1 MERNEYGQFITQ
13 GKYKAVQ
20 YVGQRMSEHQ
30 RSFCIALGIDKIPH
44 GFVVHHLDK
53 NPRNNDINNLALL
66 TITAH
71 NRIHSHEPWNKGLN
85 TRDSEKWNKTIQK
98 AVATRKGNYL
108 ATKGMEV
115 YELKRKGKSTREI
128 SKILGIT
135 RETVAY
141 RLKKYLEHQKL
152 IDPTKARRINKFNT
166 IQKLRYSQSLSW
178 VEVGKR
184 MGESPDLVRRFY
196 KRFLNINFKNV

>member
-13 GKYKAVQ
+13 GKDTKYKAVQ

-115 YELKRKGKSTREI
+115 YELNLRFCVCFRITLP
-128 SKILGIT
+128 KIKPNLWIQFPIL
-135 RETVAY
+135 
-141 RLKKYLEHQKL
+141 RLICGLHR
-152 IDPTKARRINKFNT
+152 TN
-166 IQKLRYSQSLSW
+166 
-178 VEVGKR
+178 
-184 MGESPDLVRRFY
+184 
-196 KRFLNINFKNV
+196 